1 MSDFRQIFSAMNEYE
16 QFVCTMSTMSLEFS
30 LMPEWVQNVAYT
42 KYQETYQELMDM
54 RERDP
59 KITPQDIVQVMWS
72 DSSRRRY
79 FNTAMRA
86 NELGKSIQEN
96 LENLKDY
103 DAVVDFFQNGE
114 KFFLHQLEDDQLDDE
129 HAIFWSIDIAGEIPV
144 VFVKFDGNDH
154 VTYMDVYQNPIDLE
168 TGDIH
173 TYEQLGQMQAQQDKE
188 ERKSYQKPT
197 GKQLTMA
204 RALCEQQGIEMPY
217 FPTRQAC
224 SHFIEKL
231 VEHPDEQIGQMKPQ
245 DQGEKESQKPTG
257 KQLTMARALCEQQG
271 IEMPYFST
279 RKACSQF
286 IDELIHKT
294 QAPEAPPRMA
304 DQLKKA
310 NQVKQ
315 EHQNQSE
322 ERAGTDQCIQ
332 I

>member
-103 DAVVDFFQNGE
+103 DAVVDYFQNEE
-114 KFFLHQLEDDQLDDE
+114 KFFVHKLEGKQPIL
-129 HAIFWSIDIAGEIPV
+129 WSLNIVEEIPK
-144 VFVKFDGNDH
+144 VFGNLCANDQ
-154 VTYMDVYQNPIDLE
+154 VTYMDVYQNPIDLA

-188 ERKSYQKPT
+188 ERKSY
-197 GKQLTMA
+197 
-204 RALCEQQGIEMPY
+204 
-217 FPTRQAC
+217 
-224 SHFIEKL
+224 
-231 VEHPDEQIGQMKPQ
+231 
-245 DQGEKESQKPTG
+245 QKPTG

-310 NQVKQ
+310 NQIKQ

>member
-59 KITPQDIVQVMWS
+59 KITPQDIVRTMWT
-72 DSSRRRY
+72 DSVKNGY
-79 FNTAMRA
+79 IDTAMRA

-144 VFVKFDGNDH
+144 VFVKFDGNDQ

-217 FPTRQAC
+217 F
-224 SHFIEKL
+224 
-231 VEHPDEQIGQMKPQ
+231 
-245 DQGEKESQKPTG
+245 
-257 KQLTMARALCEQQG
+257 
-271 IEMPYFST
+271 ST

-310 NQVKQ
+310 NQIKQ